1 MAKQV
6 VFKQVFLL
14 FFGLCICVACQKKI
28 DAKYYFQ
35 WLTKYENGLHQ
46 NVVAGNYVYD
56 IQYKPSITDSMLK
69 TKEAIVV
76 GLAQLQDSSQQYYI
90 KISPKKQGKT
100 LITDTLL
107 GQTFAQRIAYFNYQF
122 AKDISLVQDG
132 KKYLPVFYHAEQV
145 GESFGSSG
153 FIVVFDAVVPQTN
166 KRYLQIHSPLLLKDT
181 LRITFNPLIAPKN

>member
-6 VFKQVFLL
+6 VLKQVILL
-14 FFGLCICVACQKKI
+14 FVFLCICVACQKKI
-28 DAKYYFQ
+28 DAKDYFQ
-35 WLTKYENGLHQ
+35 WMTNNENGLHQ
-46 NVVAGNYVYD
+46 NVVAGNYIYD

-69 TKEAIVV
+69 TKVAIVV
-76 GLAQLQDSSQQYYI
+76 DLAQLQDSSQQYYI

-100 LITDTLL
+100 LITDTLT
-107 GQTFAQRIAYFNYQF
+107 GQTFAQRINYFNYQF

-145 GESFGSSG
+145 SESSGSSS
-153 FIVVFDAVVPQTN
+153 FIVVFDAIVSQTSN
-166 KRYLQIHSPLLLKDT
+166 RYLEIHSPLLLKDT